1 MKIFD
6 QKEKQRKLQE
16 ATDDDD
22 DDDDGISLDEPQKNI
37 SANDAMA
44 AMNRITGNNNLP
56 YQIKKFYGFKQNLAD
71 QYFTFN
77 MIFSFINKMIARII
91 KYRLRILYSSRRLR
105 NLQEAR
111 AQSVTATCNIIDSSQ
126 AGKIGTGGEEL
137 DYQCQ
142 APKES
147 GMVVS
152 NINLDTTYSMQMD
165 GELIHFDD
173 VNFSEEAAKQ
183 ANNIT
188 AATGSPNSLDEP
200 PKNISASDAT
210 APMKRNTGNKGLSFH
225 IKKFYGFK
233 QNLADPY
240 FNFNMIF
247 SFINKMIARIIKYR
261 LRILYSSRRLR
272 NLQEA
277 EAQSVTAD
285 CNITD
290 SSLVGKN
297 GTGEE
302 IDYKCQAPK
311 GSGREVSNINLDTTE
326 PIYFDGNE
334 ESFDDVNFEDE
345 AANQANNITSA
356 TGGNLNK
363 GRTDLPYQIKK
374 FYGFKQTLTDP
385 YFNFNMIFSFK
396 NKLIARIITFTL
408 RILYSSRRLR
418 NLQEAAAQSVKATCN
433 IMDSNQAGKTGTG
446 EEEID
451 YKCQAPKESGKEVSD
466 VKPDTTEPI
475 YFDGN
480 EESFNNVNF
489 EDEAYNQADNIAAA
503 TEGSDST
510 NFYKKSSS
518 GLSGGAIAG
527 IVIACAVVVIAV
539 AIAIIMFR
547 KPSPPIDNSATE
559 VDLKHENI

>member
-1 MKIFD
+1 MKFFWPIFLICVVICHTKPDEQKLKKMTKIFQFMKIFD

-22 DDDDGISLDEPQKNI
+22 DDDDGISIDEPPKNI
-37 SANDAMA
+37 SANDA
-44 AMNRITGNNNLP
+44 
-56 YQIKKFYGFKQNLAD
+56 
-71 QYFTFN
+71 FN

-290 SSLVGKN
+290 SSLAGKN

-356 TGGNLNK
+356 TGIC
-363 GRTDLPYQIKK
+363 DW
-374 FYGFKQTLTDP
+374 
-385 YFNFNMIFSFK
+385 
-396 NKLIARIITFTL
+396 
-408 RILYSSRRLR
+408 
-418 NLQEAAAQSVKATCN
+418 
-433 IMDSNQAGKTGTG
+433 
-446 EEEID
+446 
-451 YKCQAPKESGKEVSD
+451 
-466 VKPDTTEPI
+466 
-475 YFDGN
+475 
-480 EESFNNVNF
+480 
-489 EDEAYNQADNIAAA
+489 
-503 TEGSDST
+503 
-510 NFYKKSSS
+510 
-518 GLSGGAIAG
+518 
-527 IVIACAVVVIAV
+527 
-539 AIAIIMFR
+539 
-547 KPSPPIDNSATE
+547 
-559 VDLKHENI
+559 